1 MRASALSKW
10 LNRHRSPRK
19 PRRTI
24 LGVQSFEA
32 RTVPA
37 ALTGSVYQD
46 LNNNGARDGGEPG
59 IAGVKVQLVG
69 KTDGGQAVHMSATT
83 DAQGAYS
90 FTGLASGS
98 YMLIE
103 MHAAGFKN
111 GTANPGS
118 HGGTALGPNVIKGID
133 VCGCDATGYN
143 FGEVPAPACS
153 NQSHGKGSDGKGSGG
168 KGTHDRC
175 DNRQSHGKGSGG
187 KGSSGKGSHDRCSTG
202 SNGKGSD
209 GKGSGGKQSHDKCST
224 ESNGKGSDGKGSGG
238 KGSHDKCDT
247 KQSHG
252 KGSGNKGSNGKGSH
266 DMCGGKVKGNNGV
279 GNGLDPQPPG
289 NPRVNDGPGTA
300 PGTPGNRGGK

>member
-1 MRASALSKW
+1 MRAAALSKW
-10 LNRHRSPRK
+10 LDRHRTRK

-46 LNNNGARDGGEPG
+46 LNHNGARDAGEPG

-69 KTDGGQAVHMSATT
+69 KTDGGQVVHMSAAT

-90 FTGLASGS
+90 FTGLASGA

-111 GTANPGS
+111 GGATPGS
-118 HGGTALGPNVIKGID
+118 AGGTAFGPNVIKGID

-143 FGEVPAPACS
+143 FGEVPAPPCS
-153 NQSHGKGSDGKGSGG
+153 NQSHGNGG
-168 KGTHDRC
+168 
-175 DNRQSHGKGSGG
+175 
-187 KGSSGKGSHDRCSTG
+187 
-202 SNGKGSD
+202 
-209 GKGSGGKQSHDKCST
+209 
-224 ESNGKGSDGKGSGG
+224 
-238 KGSHDKCDT
+238 
-247 KQSHG
+247 
-252 KGSGNKGSNGKGSH
+252 H
-266 DMCGGKVKGNNGV
+266 DMCGCDDGGELKGNNGV

-289 NPRVNDGPGTA
+289 DPPVNDGPGTS
-300 PGTPGNRGGK
+300 PGNPGNRGK

>member
-1 MRASALSKW
+1 M
-10 LNRHRSPRK
+10 NHN
-19 PRRTI
+19 
-24 LGVQSFEA
+24 GV
-32 RTVPA
+32 
-37 ALTGSVYQD
+37 
-46 LNNNGARDGGEPG
+46 RDGGESG

-90 FTGLASGS
+90 FTGLASGA

-111 GTANPGS
+111 GSANPGS
-118 HGGTALGPNVIKGID
+118 AGGTAFGPNVIKGID

-143 FGEVPAPACS
+143 FGEVPAPPCS
-153 NQSHGKGSDGKGSGG
+153 N
-168 KGTHDRC
+168 
-175 DNRQSHGKGSGG
+175 QSHGKGSGG

-224 ESNGKGSDGKGSGG
+224 GSNGKGSGGKGSGG
-238 KGSHDKCDT
+238 KGSHDRCDS

-252 KGSGNKGSNGKGSH
+252 KGSGGKGSH

-289 NPRVNDGPGTA
+289 NPRVNDGPGTS
-300 PGTPGNRGGK
+300 PGNPGNRGGK

>member
-10 LNRHRSPRK
+10 LNRHRSARK

-24 LGVQSFEA
+24 LGVQTFEA

-37 ALTGSVYQD
+37 ALTGAVYQD
-46 LNNNGARDGGEPG
+46 MNHNGTRDGGEPG

-69 KTDGGQAVHMSATT
+69 KTDGGQVVHMSATT
-83 DAQGAYS
+83 GAQGAYS
-90 FTGLASGS
+90 FTGLVSGT

-111 GTANPGS
+111 GSANPGTA
-118 HGGTALGPNVIKGID
+118 GGAALGPNVIKGID

-153 NQSHGKGSDGKGSGG
+153 NQSHGKGSDGKGSGA
-168 KGTHDRC
+168 
-175 DNRQSHGKGSGG
+175 KGSHDKCSAGSNG

-202 SNGKGSD
+202 SDGKGSD
-209 GKGSGGKQSHDKCST
+209 GKGSGGKQSHDKC
-224 ESNGKGSDGKGSGG
+224 
-238 KGSHDKCDT
+238 DT

-252 KGSGNKGSNGKGSH
+252 KGSGDKGSGGKGSH
-266 DMCGGKVKGNNGV
+266 DMCGDKVKGNNGV

-289 NPRVNDGPGTA
+289 NPPINDGPGTG
-300 PGTPGNRGGK
+300 PGNPGNPGNRGGAH